1 MTEGANPLLGIL
13 PAAPD
18 QRCTYVELHARSA
31 FSFLEG
37 ASLPEELGIRC
48 AKLEQPAMALSDAH
62 GVYGAPRFHT
72 AARKL
77 GIRALIGAVS
87 DIGPSILEPAISVT
101 AYKNFAVTK
110 SARTR
115 TGSVFG

>member
-1 MTEGANPLLGIL
+1 MTERANHLPEIL
-13 PAAPD
+13 SAPR
-18 QRCTYVELHARSA
+18 QTGTAQYVELHARSA

-37 ASLPEELGIRC
+37 ASLPEELAIRC

-77 GIRALIGAVS
+77 GIRALIGAEVANT
-87 DIGPSILEPAISVT
+87 D
-101 AYKNFAVTK
+101 
-110 SARTR
+110 
-115 TGSVFG
+115 GSRYMLLAESRHGY